1 MNRKLASLTFEI
13 VIGADNAV
21 PTAIRIIPSGQFKAS
36 DGRPHE
42 VPSRAWLLNEQ
53 LANAV
58 ITKIKAKADDTLI
71 DYNHWSFSDDS
82 TPEQA
87 ISAAWF
93 HDAEY
98 RDDGLYALGVKWT
111 PRAESYIKNKEYRY
125 LSPLFYYDSETGN
138 VLELESVALTNTP
151 ALDGLDDLIAALSK
165 KHTQENTMPEDAK
178 TIASLT
184 VEVETEKARVASLTV
199 ERDELKTNVAALTT
213 ERDELKAEVA
223 ALKAEKVATAVAT
236 EKAQCTELLTAA
248 LTSGKVLPAHKAYL
262 EKKATVAELKEAID
276 VIGSNGLAEALL
288 SKQHQNTTTGAHDLT
303 DAELVMCK
311 KMGVSPE
318 DYMKAKGA

>member
-13 VIGADNAV
+13 VLGADNAV
-21 PTAIRIIPSGQFKAS
+21 PTAIRIMPSGQFKAN

-42 VPSRAWLLNEQ
+42 VPSRTWLLNEQ

-71 DYNHWSFSDDS
+71 DYNHGSYDDDAK
-82 TPEQA
+82 PEQA
-87 ISAAWF
+87 IAAGWF

-98 RDDGLYALGVKWT
+98 QNDGLYALGVKWT

-125 LSPLFYYDSETGN
+125 LSPLFYYNTETGE

-165 KHTQENTMPEDAK
+165 KHTQEKTMPDPK
-178 TIASLT
+178 DIAALT

-199 ERDELKTNVAALTT
+199 ERDELKTNIAALTT
-213 ERDELKAEVA
+213 ERDELKTKVA
-223 ALKAEKVATAVAT
+223 ALEAEKVATAAAT
-236 EKAQCTELLTAA
+236 EKAQCAELLTAA
-248 LTSGKVLPAHKAYL
+248 LTSGKVLPVHKAYL
-262 EKKATVAELKEAID
+262 EKQGTVAELKEAID
-276 VIGSNGLAEALL
+276 VIGGNGLAEVLL
-288 SKQHQNTTTGAHDLT
+288 SKQHQNNTTGTHGLT
-303 DAELVMCK
+303 DIELSMCK
-311 KMGVSPE
+311 RMGVSLE
-318 DYMKAKGA
+318 DYAKAKEA